1 MQLPK
6 TTTKQQ
12 DILKLLYRYR
22 FANRIQLQEAM
33 GHKNKRR
40 IADWLKDLREK
51 HYVEWIYSTDFAEK
65 TKPAIY
71 YLGINGIRLL
81 RTFDIYPPEE
91 LRKRYRESSRS
102 ADFIAKSVLLAD
114 CCLNL
119 AAKSTDNLSYS
130 FVTQADYADADNE
143 HHFLAEEFKPD
154 LCYERVEQTKR
165 GTVVVEDYLIVVFDA
180 AAPHYMIRKRLKD
193 YVTYLDE
200 GGWRRRFDGSELMVH
215 FACPSKAELIY
226 AKRRTRILLENIGR
240 DRKIHIRFAT
250 TEQVKREGVTGIIWE
265 DV

>member
-1 MQLPK
+1 MQLPQ

-22 FANRIQLQEAM
+22 FANRIQLQEFM

-71 YLGINGIRLL
+71 YLGINGIRYL
-81 RTFDIYPPEE
+81 RTLDVYPPKE

-102 ADFIAKSVLLAD
+102 PDFIAKSVLLAD

-119 AAKSTDNLSYS
+119 AAKSTSKLSYS
-130 FVTQADYADADNE
+130 FVTHADYVDPDSE
-143 HHFLAEEFKPD
+143 YHFLAEELKPD
-154 LCYERVEQTKR
+154 LFYQRVEQTKR
-165 GTVVVEDYLIVVFDA
+165 VTVVEDYLVVVFDA
-180 AAPHYMIRKRLKD
+180 AEPRHKVRKRLKD

-215 FACPSKAELIY
+215 IACPNVAELIY
-226 AKRRTRILLENIGR
+226 AKRRTRILLENRIDKR
-240 DRKIHIRFAT
+240 THIRFT
-250 TEQVKREGVTGIIWE
+250 TVEQVKLEGVTGFIWE
-265 DV
+265 EV

>member
-6 TTTKQQ
+6 TTAKQQ
-12 DILKLLYRYR
+12 DILRLLYQYR
-22 FANRIQLQEAM
+22 FANRVQLQEFM

-40 IADWLKDLREK
+40 IAEWLKDLREK

-81 RTFDIYPPEE
+81 RALDIYAPEE

-102 ADFIAKSVLLAD
+102 PDFIAKSVLLAE

-119 AAKSTDNLSYS
+119 AAKSTGNLSYS
-130 FVTQADYADADNE
+130 FVTQADYADPDNKY
-143 HHFLAEEFKPD
+143 HFLAEELKPD
-154 LCYERVEQTKR
+154 LYYERVEQTKH
-165 GTVVVEDYLIVVFDA
+165 GTEIEDYLVVVFDA
-180 AAPHYMIRKRLKD
+180 AEPRHKVRKRLKD

-215 FACPSKAELIY
+215 IACPNVAELIY
-226 AKRRTRILLENIGR
+226 AKRRTRILLNNIGR
-240 DRKIHIRFAT
+240 DKRTHIRFT
-250 TEQVKREGVTGIIWE
+250 TVEQVRLEGLTGFIWE
-265 DV
+265 EI

>member
-1 MQLPK
+1 
-6 TTTKQQ
+6 
-12 DILKLLYRYR
+12 
-22 FANRIQLQEAM
+22 M

-81 RTFDIYPPEE
+81 RTLDIYPPEE

-102 ADFIAKSVLLAD
+102 PDFIAKSVLLAG

-119 AAKSTDNLSYS
+119 AAKSTGNLSYS

-143 HHFLAEEFKPD
+143 YNFLAEELKPD
-154 LCYERVEQTKR
+154 LCYERAEQTKH
-165 GTVVVEDYLIVVFDA
+165 GTTMEDYLIVVFDA
-180 AAPHYMIRKRLKD
+180 ATPRYMIRKRLKD

-200 GGWRRRFDGSELMVH
+200 GSWKRRFDDSELMVH

-240 DRKIHIRFAT
+240 DKRSHIRFT
-250 TEQVKREGVTGIIWE
+250 TVEQVKLEGVTGFIWE
-265 DV
+265 EV